1 MEVQTRRRDSP
12 GDSSLLEVDTSK
24 ELSADQ
30 GKLYRESVGRLL
42 YLSHTRPDIQFT
54 TCVLSGQMQN
64 PTVNA
69 MKMLQK
75 VVQYLASTPEI
86 GFVVIKP
93 ARDEA
98 CFGYSGK
105 ADLRSSGTLVVES
118 ITDSDWAGCRKT
130 RRAHPRSSSLL
141 RAALWGQWSDLS
153 GRSA

>member
-1 MEVQTRRRDSP
+1 M
-12 GDSSLLEVDTSK
+12 DTSK

-86 GFVVIKP
+86 GFVIKP
-93 ARDEA
+93 DRDEA

-141 RAALWGQWSDLS
+141 RAALWGPWSDLS